1 MAPKPARLAFV
12 FGMVLAV
19 AVTILVIMM
28 WVDRNLAEP
37 IPPTE
42 AIYQPQ
48 HLNLYYVYKA

>member
-1 MAPKPARLAFV
+1 VAPKPARLAFV

>member
-1 MAPKPARLAFV
+1 VAPKPARLAFV

-19 AVTILVIMM
+19 AVIILVIMM

-48 HLNLYYVYKA
+48 HLNLY